1 MRKILVL
8 LLVVGLLVGTSV
20 AILSLEETSG
30 QEISYFEGEDIEET
44 IGDPLPCGGGSSGG
58 GGGAPG

>member
-20 AILSLEETSG
+20 AILSLEEMSG
-30 QEISYFEGEDIEET
+30 QEISHFEGEDIEET
-44 IGDPLPCGGGSSGG
+44 IGDIVPCGGGSSGG
-58 GGGAPG
+58 GGGQPG